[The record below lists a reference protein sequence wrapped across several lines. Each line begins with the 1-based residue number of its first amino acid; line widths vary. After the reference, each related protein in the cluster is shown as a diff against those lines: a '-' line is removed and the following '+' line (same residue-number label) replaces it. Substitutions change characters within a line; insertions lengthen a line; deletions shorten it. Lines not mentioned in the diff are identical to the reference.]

1 MWIQVRRGHLIFC
14 EVDPNLGTGQVL
26 ELDINRKYTYASV
39 DKSNVNFDNVHEDG
53 HKNEE

>member
-1 MWIQVRRGHLIFC
+1 LFFESHGGC
-14 EVDPNLGTGQVL
+14 GC
-26 ELDINRKYTYASV
+26 DIDASV